1 MAFQGY
7 RMGNKLKSVIGNR
20 TVFFEI
26 KSLFTV
32 GDGFRNIVPRLNGNS
47 PGLKLESQIRQG
59 LFVVFIVGALEIQ
72 ARFIAV
78 IVNVIGVIRLI
89 AGTAICP
96 VVVAHCIG
104 AVNQLPAIVA
114 DVIIRLETSP
124 AKCRIRITVIFRS
137 PVPA

>member
-1 MAFQGY
+1 MLFQCY
-7 RMGNKLKSVIGNR
+7 RMGNKLKSVIGNG

-32 GDGFRNIVPRLNGNS
+32 GDGFRNIVPFRNGNA
-47 PGLKLESQIRQG
+47 PGFKLESQIRQG
-59 LFVVFIVGALEIQ
+59 LFVIFIVGALKVQ

-89 AGTAICP
+89 AGAAISS
-96 VVVAHCIG
+96 VVVAHCVG
-104 AVNQLPAIVA
+104 AVNQFPAIVA

-124 AKCRIRITVIFRS
+124 AKCRI
-137 PVPA
+137 

>member
-7 RMGNKLKSVIGNR
+7 RMGNKLKSVIGNG
-20 TVFFEI
+20 TVFLEI

-32 GDGFRNIVPRLNGNS
+32 GDGFRNIVPLLNGDS
-47 PGLKLESQIRQG
+47 PGFKLESQIRLG
-59 LFVVFIVGALEIQ
+59 IFVVFIVGTLKVQ
-72 ARFIAV
+72 TRFIAV

-89 AGTAICP
+89 AGAAISSI
-96 VVVAHCIG
+96 VVSHCVG
-104 AVNQLPAIVA
+104 AVNQFPAIVA

-137 PVPA
+137 PVSA